1 MTIRV
6 VHCAKSVYKIFYS
19 DFSHCYTPQD
29 FTKWKILKFFW
40 NLLWGQ
46 ADCSFILWFIVW
58 SIFGNTFLK
67 KVTNKSLSKQAVKV
81 MRDRKGPYLSFD
93 TPKIQIWPCIM
104 SRMGESKSQ
113 IRSWLKAI
121 ISFGTLFWNSY

>member
-1 MTIRV
+1 MSLLRSQKRCNWRRPRV
-6 VHCAKSVYKIFYS
+6 AHFAKIPKIIFYI
-19 DFSHCYTPQD
+19 DFSHCYTPKD

-67 KVTNKSLSKQAVKV
+67 KVKNKSLSKLAVKV
-81 MRDRKGPYLSFD
+81 MRDRGGPYLSFD
-93 TPKIQIWPCIM
+93 TQ
-104 SRMGESKSQ
+104 RSKFDLVLCPGWANPSH
-113 IRSWLKAI
+113 K
-121 ISFGTLFWNSY
+121 FGHD